1 MKSRNNTSGVELAA
15 LDAYLFNNDIY
26 PIHQTLMKKLR
37 VTFINKS
44 KEPVLANL
52 VKLKASTRTRKMVNA
67 CPNNS

>member
-1 MKSRNNTSGVELAA
+1 MKNRNNTSGVELTA

-26 PIHQTLMKKLR
+26 PIHQTLMKRLG

-52 VKLKASTRTRKMVNA
+52 AKLKASKRRTKSCLNNA
-67 CPNNS
+67 